1 MGRSKSR
8 KIAPVTPA
16 GPDWRVWLAAA
27 ALVLLVAVIY
37 APAIDNGFIWDDA
50 ENLEDNPALKSL
62 PGLRDIWLKP
72 GATPQYYPLTQT
84 SFWIEYHLWQLDPR
98 GYHLVSLLLHAVAAV
113 LVWRV
118 LLRLAVP
125 GAWFAAAL
133 FAVHPICV
141 ESVAW
146 ATERKNLLS
155 CILSLGAMLA
165 YFQFSPPDNPVAAS
179 KSPTLAPSRWRSYAL
194 ALLLYAGALLC
205 KTAVVALPAVLLVL
219 VWWKRGRLT
228 WRDVRLLTPFFAIG
242 LALGCLTIWVEKY
255 LVGAAGQEW
264 NTPLVDRLLIAG
276 RALWFYV
283 GKLLW
288 PDPIVFVYPR
298 WAIDS
303 RAAWQ
308 YVFPV
313 AALLAIVGLWLARGR
328 LGRGPMAAVAI
339 FVGLLLPVLGF
350 FNVYMYR
357 FTFVADHLQYQAS
370 IALFALAAAAL
381 AMIAA
386 HVFPAKTWVVV
397 AAGAAVIIPL
407 AIRSRAQ
414 TFAYQNAKTIYEE
427 IIAHNPLCWMAH
439 INLAEYLQR
448 RGDRAA
454 GLACLETAVA
464 TFSRLEETDPANSAI
479 FRGRGDLNLRLGKQR
494 QAIAD
499 YERAIELDPENRE
512 AMNNL
517 AWLLATAR
525 DDRLRN
531 GQRAVELARQLDKAT
546 SRANPHTLSTLA
558 AAYAEVG
565 DFEAAVAALRQAVEL
580 SGEKVSRNL
589 HRELESY
596 EAGHAWREGPAISA
610 EER

>member
-1 MGRSKSR
+1 MH
-8 KIAPVTPA
+8 
-16 GPDWRVWLAAA
+16 
-27 ALVLLVAVIY
+27 ALGLVILVAIVFWPIL
-37 APAIDNGFIWDDA
+37 DNGFIWDDA

-62 PGLRDIWLKP
+62 PGLRDIWFKL

-84 SFWIEYHLWQLDPR
+84 SFWIEYHLWKLDPR

-125 GAWFAAAL
+125 SAWFAAAL

-155 CILSLGAMLA
+155 CILGLGALLA
-165 YFQFSPPDNPVAAS
+165 YFQFSPPDHSVELNNSPSTSAS
-179 KSPTLAPSRWRSYAL
+179 RRRFYAL
-194 ALLLYAGALLC
+194 ALLLYAGALLS

-219 VWWKRGRLT
+219 FWWKHGRLT
-228 WRDVRLLTPFFAIG
+228 WRDARPLVPFFAIG
-242 LALGCLTIWVEKY
+242 LALGCLTIWVEKHH
-255 LVGAAGQEW
+255 VGAAGQEW
-264 NTPLVDRLLIAG
+264 NMPLVDRFLVAG

-328 LGRGPMAAVAI
+328 LGRGPIAAVVI
-339 FVGLLLPVLGF
+339 FAGLLLPVLGF

-381 AMIAA
+381 ATFAA
-386 HVFPAKTWVVV
+386 RVFPAKTWVVV
-397 AAGAAVIIPL
+397 AAGAAVIVPL
-407 AIRSRAQ
+407 ALRSRAQ
-414 TFAYQNAKTIYEE
+414 TFAYQNSKTIYEE

-464 TFSRLEETDPANSAI
+464 TFNRLEETDPDNSAI

-499 YERAIELDPENRE
+499 YDRAIELDPENRE

-531 GQRAVELARQLDKAT
+531 GQRAVELASQLGKEG
-546 SRANPHTLSTLA
+546 SSANPHTLSTLA
-558 AAYAEVG
+558 AAHAEVG

-580 SGEKVSRNL
+580 SGEQVSRNL

-596 EAGHAWREGPAISA
+596 EAGKPWREGPAIASDA
-610 EER
+610 P